1 MKLSTK
7 GITVTIIVFMIIF
20 TQALPSENRKSKDT
34 GRSDPVVIYRTESPP
49 VIDGELNDPVWR
61 MATRFDD
68 FVTFKPDYGKPTSE
82 KTIVLMTYDRKNIY
96 FAFDCRD
103 SEPTKIKAAMSKRD
117 GIDMD
122 DWIGVVL
129 DTFGDR
135 QGGYLFE
142 VNPLGVQ
149 LDGMLNADGNGDAS
163 FDTVWQSKGH
173 ITGQGYSVEVSIPF
187 KSLRYPYKKKI
198 TMGLLATRYIG
209 RKSEQTSFPEFDPE
223 GGAIMTQSQMIELS
237 DIKFERPI
245 EFIPA
250 VTYSHNSEHSEG
262 AMGSTGGDFEF
273 SLTGKVGIT
282 SNLTLDATY
291 NPDFSQ
297 VEADAGQIDVNLRYS
312 IYYSEK
318 RPFFLEGM
326 ENFNFATALEQ
337 NPLYAVV
344 YTRTIADPLLG
355 VKLTGKIGSSN
366 VLSGIFA
373 LDEYPGDVAEEE
385 GISEQAG
392 RNANFSILRYKRQM
406 SSDNYLGV
414 FFTNRSFA
422 GDSNTV
428 GGIDGRWRLS
438 NTSFLEYSALGCL
451 SRDEEDND
459 SDSGHYLGVRY
470 NFSSRRW
477 FIDLGIFDLSR
488 NFRIDTGYVTRTGIT
503 MVPVLVMHYI
513 YPKSK
518 FFQKIDAYWWGHHI
532 LDKPSNLF
540 ETYNHLVLR
549 LSMPRQ
555 SQVRFD
561 AILGNEVFADQ
572 RFSLSGWRVRGYT
585 QIVKQFYLEG
595 GYRRSN
601 RIYYD
606 DEDPFQGKGNT
617 ADLYLLFQ
625 PSEKL
630 SSSLGLTYTDF
641 FRSDNGELVYDYTIW
656 RSRTTFQV
664 NRHLFFRAI
673 IEYNHYWKQIN
684 ADFLASFTY
693 IPGTV
698 IYFGYGS
705 VYERIRW
712 NRDDH
717 EYFPSDDYLQTK
729 RSFFFKASYLWR
741 F

>member
-7 GITVTIIVFMIIF
+7 GISVTIIVFMIIF
-20 TQALPSENRKSKDT
+20 TQALPAENTKSKDT
-34 GRSDPVVIYRTESPP
+34 DRSDPVVIFRTESPP

-68 FVTFKPDYGKPTSE
+68 FFTFKPDYGKPTSE

-122 DWIGVVL
+122 DWVGVVL
-129 DTFGDR
+129 DTFGDQ
-135 QGGYLFE
+135 QGGYLFQ

-173 ITGQGYSVEVSIPF
+173 ITSHGYSVEVSIPF

-198 TMGLLATRYIG
+198 TMGLLGSRYIG

-223 GGAIMTQSQMIELS
+223 GGAIMTQSQMIELR
-237 DIKFERPI
+237 DIKFERPV

-250 VTYSHNSEHSEG
+250 VTYSHNSLHSDG
-262 AMGSTGGDFEF
+262 AMDSAGGDLEF
-273 SLTGKVGIT
+273 SLTGKVGLT

-297 VEADAGQIDVNLRYS
+297 VETDAGQIDVNLRYS

-344 YTRTIADPLLG
+344 YTRTIVDPILG
-355 VKLTGKIGSSN
+355 LKLTGKIGSSN

-406 SSDNYLGV
+406 SRDNYLGV

-477 FIDLGIFDLSR
+477 YIDLGLFDLSR

-503 MVPVLVMHYI
+503 MIPVLFMHYI

-712 NRDDH
+712 NHDDH

>member
-1 MKLSTK
+1 MNMRKKRMLATMVWFIATFALVLSAARPDVNHADRAAP
-7 GITVTIIVFMIIF
+7 VTIH
-20 TQALPSENRKSKDT
+20 K
-34 GRSDPVVIYRTESPP
+34 TESPP
-49 VIDGELNDPVWR
+49 VIDGKLDDPVWQL
-61 MATRFDD
+61 ATRFDG
-68 FVTFKPDYGKPTSE
+68 FITFKPDYGKPTSE
-82 KTIVLMTYDRKNIY
+82 KTVVLMTYDQKYIY

-103 SEPTKIKAAMSKRD
+103 SEPSKIKAAMSKRD

-135 QGGYLFE
+135 QGGYLFS

-149 LDGMLNADGNGDAS
+149 QDGMLNADGNGDVS
-163 FDTVWQSKGH
+163 FDTVWKSDGN
-173 ITGQGYSVEVSIPF
+173 INSQGYIVEVAIPF
-187 KSLRYPYKKKI
+187 KSLRYSFKKKI

-237 DIKFERPI
+237 DIKFERPV

-250 VTYSHNSEHSEG
+250 VTYSQNSVHSDG
-262 AMGSTGGDFEF
+262 ALGSTGKNTEF
-273 SLTGKVGIT
+273 SLTGKVGLT
-282 SNLTLDATY
+282 SNLTLDAAY

-326 ENFNFATALEQ
+326 EHFNFATALEQ
-337 NPLYAVV
+337 NPLGAVV
-344 YTRTIADPLLG
+344 YTRTIVDPLLG
-355 VKLTGKIGSSN
+355 FKLTGKIGNSN
-366 VLSGIFA
+366 VVSGIFA
-373 LDEYPGDVAEEE
+373 LDEYPGDLAQEE
-385 GISEQAG
+385 GDSENAG
-392 RNANFSILRYKRQM
+392 SNAAFSILRYKRQM
-406 SSDNYLGV
+406 SRDNYVGA
-414 FFTNRSFA
+414 FFTNRSFS
-422 GDSNTV
+422 GDSNSV
-428 GGIDGRWRLS
+428 GGIDGRWRLN
-438 NTSFLEYSALGCL
+438 NTSFLEYSALG
-451 SRDEEDND
+451 SISHDADATDDEQ
-459 SDSGHYLGVRY
+459 GHYLGLRY
-470 NFSSRRW
+470 NFSNRRW
-477 FIDLGIFDLSR
+477 YVDLGLFDLSQ

-503 MVPVLVMHYI
+503 MVPVLIMHYI

-518 FFQKIDAYWWGHHI
+518 FFQKLDAFWWGYHL
-532 LDKPSNLF
+532 LDKHSDLF

-561 AILGNEVFADQ
+561 AILGNEVFADL

-585 QIVKQFYLEG
+585 QIFKQLYLEG
-595 GYRRSN
+595 GYRRSD

-606 DEDPFQGKGNT
+606 EEDPFQGRGNT

-625 PSEKL
+625 PFEKL
-630 SSSLGLTYTDF
+630 SSSLGLTYYDF
-641 FRSDNGELVYDYTIW
+641 YRSSNGEKVYDYTIW

-664 NRHLFFRAI
+664 NRYLFFRAI
-673 IEYNHYWKQIN
+673 IEYNHYWKEIN

-705 VYERIRW
+705 VYEKIMWSNEDR
-712 NRDDH
+712 
-717 EYFPSDDYLQTK
+717 EYFPSEDYLQTK